1 MLLKEEVP
9 HGTGVEIEKMQ
20 QRSNGVTYI
29 MANIMCERDSHKGII
44 IGKNGSMLKQIGAEA
59 RIELEELFQC
69 RIYLELFVKV
79 QKDWR
84 NSQSVLKQLGYWGR

>member
-1 MLLKEEVP
+1 
-9 HGTGVEIEKMQ
+9 MQ

>member
-1 MLLKEEVP
+1 
-9 HGTGVEIEKMQ
+9 
-20 QRSNGVTYI
+20 
-29 MANIMCERDSHKGII
+29 
-44 IGKNGSMLKQIGAEA
+44 MLKQIGAEA